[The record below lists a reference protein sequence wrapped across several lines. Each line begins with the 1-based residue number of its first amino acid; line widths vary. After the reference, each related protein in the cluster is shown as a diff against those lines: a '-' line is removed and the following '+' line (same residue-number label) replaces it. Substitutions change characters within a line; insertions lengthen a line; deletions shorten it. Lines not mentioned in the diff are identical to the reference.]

1 MEGKLLNK
9 DILGRAGGITMCFHT
24 HPYLKIWTLPQDSHT
39 AIVNV
44 GITWE
49 AFMTY
54 WCLGTPRFTLKQ

>member
-1 MEGKLLNK
+1 MEGKLLKK
-9 DILGRAGGITMCFHT
+9 DIPGRAGGITMCFHA

-49 AFMTY
+49 AFMSY
-54 WCLGTPRFTLKQ
+54 